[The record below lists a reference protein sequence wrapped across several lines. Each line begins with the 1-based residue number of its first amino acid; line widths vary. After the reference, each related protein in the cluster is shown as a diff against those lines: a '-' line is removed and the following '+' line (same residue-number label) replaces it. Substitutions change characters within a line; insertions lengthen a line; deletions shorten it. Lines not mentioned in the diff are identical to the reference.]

1 MRKAMVGAFVFGL
14 ALTFSARV
22 GAEPLKVVSTSL
34 APKMA
39 TEQLVVHSAALDRDV
54 LIEVTR
60 PFAPLAS
67 DQKAPTVYLLDGG
80 YEFAGLEGWMLGG
93 SGGMKPAYMVAVGYK
108 PADYGK
114 RDADLTSQPVTRGG
128 HTEPGRALA
137 YRAFLID
144 ELRPFI
150 EARYSV
156 DPGKAVLVG
165 HSSGGSFAAALL
177 ADRPAA
183 FSGYVIGS
191 PAIWNEP
198 DLVTRV
204 AAAKGRGERIFVAV
218 GGDEGARMAEGVG
231 RLAAALKGNKA
242 LSVHSQVFPSA
253 THLSYY
259 PELIAQGLAYVLP
272 PKTP

>member
-1 MRKAMVGAFVFGL
+1 MRLPLCIVALVLAASAASAAPLALVSTGL
-14 ALTFSARV
+14 AA
-22 GAEPLKVVSTSL
+22 
-34 APKMA
+34 KMA

-60 PFAPLAS
+60 PFAPLGAN
-67 DQKAPTVYLLDGG
+67 QKAPAVYLLDGG

-114 RDADLTSQPVTRGG
+114 RDADLTSQPITRGG
-128 HTEPGRALA
+128 HTELGRALA
-137 YRAFLID
+137 YQAFLID

-156 DPGKAVLVG
+156 DPGQAVLVG
-165 HSSGGSFAAALL
+165 HSLGGSFAAALL
-177 ADRPAA
+177 ADRPTA
-183 FSGYVIGS
+183 FTGYVIGS

-198 DLVTRV
+198 DLVARV
-204 AAAKGRGERIFVAV
+204 AAAKGHGERIFVAV
-218 GGDEGARMAEGVG
+218 GGGEEARMAEGAG
-231 RLAAALKGNKA
+231 RLAAALKGNTA
-242 LSVHSQVFPSA
+242 LRVHSQVFASA
-253 THLSYY
+253 KHLSYY

-272 PKTP
+272 PNAP

>member
-1 MRKAMVGAFVFGL
+1 MRRVLCLLAVLLAASSSHAVPLTVVSAGL
-14 ALTFSARV
+14 AA
-22 GAEPLKVVSTSL
+22 
-34 APKMA
+34 KMA
-39 TEQLVVHSAALDRDV
+39 TEQLVVHSTALDRDM

-60 PFAPLAS
+60 PFAPLGS
-67 DQKAPTVYLLDGG
+67 NHKAPAVYLLDGG

-93 SGGMKPAYMVAVGYK
+93 SGGIKPAYMVAVGYK

-128 HTEPGRALA
+128 HAEPGRALA
-137 YRAFLID
+137 YRTFLID

-156 DPGKAVLVG
+156 DPGQAVLVG
-165 HSSGGSFAAALL
+165 HSLGGSFAAALL

-198 DLVTRV
+198 ELVNRV
-204 AAAKGRGERIFVAV
+204 AVAKGLGERIFVAV
-218 GGDEGARMAEGVG
+218 GGEEESRMVQGVG
-231 RLAAALKGNKA
+231 RIVEALKGNKA
-242 LSVHSQVFPSA
+242 LNLNSRVFPGA

-272 PKTP
+272 PKNP

>member
-1 MRKAMVGAFVFGL
+1 MRRVLCLL
-14 ALTFSARV
+14 AVLLATSASNAAPLT
-22 GAEPLKVVSTSL
+22 VVSTGL
-34 APKMA
+34 AAKMA
-39 TEQLVVHSAALDRDV
+39 TEQFVVHSTALDRDM

-60 PFAPLAS
+60 PFAPLS
-67 DQKAPTVYLLDGG
+67 PNQTAPAVYLLDGG

-93 SGGMKPAYMVAVGYK
+93 SGGINPAYMVAVGYK

-114 RDADLTSQPVTRGG
+114 RDADLTSQPVSRGG

-137 YRAFLID
+137 YRTFLIE

-156 DPGKAVLVG
+156 DPRQAVLVG
-165 HSSGGSFAAALL
+165 HSLGGSFAAALL

-198 DLVTRV
+198 ELVTRV
-204 AAAKGRGERIFVAV
+204 AVAKGLGERIFVAV
-218 GGDEGARMAEGVG
+218 GANEEAPMVQGVG
-231 RLAAALKGNKA
+231 RIAAALEGNKT
-242 LSVHSQVFPSA
+242 LSVHSQVFPGA

-272 PKTP
+272 PKNP